1 MADRVFTP
9 VNLITGFLGSGKT
22 TLLQRL
28 LADPALAD
36 TAVLIN
42 EFGEVGLDHHL
53 LERIDETMV
62 LLQSGCLCCTI
73 RGELSVAIRD
83 LHSKRER
90 GEVPPFRRLVV
101 ESTGLADPF
110 PILSTVQAD
119 PVLRHHF
126 RLGNV
131 ITTVDAVNGLAQLA
145 RQPECT
151 KQVAVADRLVLTKT
165 DLAEPAVTDALIDRL
180 RRLNPVA
187 PLWRAAEAPLERG
200 AAVARP
206 VRDGGTQRGGAA
218 LVRGGSRVQCAR
230 HAHDRNRHDET
241 IHAFALAFDGALDWT
256 MFGLWLTMLLNRHGD
271 KVLRVKGILNVEG
284 SDDAGRHPRRA
295 ASRASADPH
304 GGMAGRRPALAAG
317 LHRRRPGPRP
327 DRALACGLPSR
338 RAPQCAVLPLL
349 RPVCSPPCSCGARS
363 LRRRHVMSRKLCK
376 CCVTVAVM
384 SLPLAAQCP
393 AGQSRGRSPILRP
406 AQRLYVRYVGRSES
420 GPTCR

>member
-1 MADRVFTP
+1 MPEPVFTP

-53 LERIDETMV
+53 LERLDDTMV

-73 RGELSVAIRD
+73 RGELSGAIRQ

-165 DLAEPAVTDALIDRL
+165 DLADVAMVNTLVDRL
-180 RRLNPVA
+180 RRLNPSA
-187 PLWRAAEAPLERG
+187 PLWRAAEAPVDAEALLSHDLFATAGRSE
-200 AAVARP
+200 AAR
-206 VRDGGTQRGGAA
+206 RWFAA
-218 LVRGGSRVQCAR
+218 EIAADAQGV
-230 HAHDRNRHDET
+230 AHDRNRHDDA
-241 IHAFALAFDGALDWT
+241 IHAFAVVLDGPIDWT
-256 MFGLWLTMLLNRHGD
+256 VFGLWMTMLLNRHGE
-271 KVLRVKGILNVEG
+271 KVLRVKGILNVAG
-284 SDDAGRHPRRA
+284 SATPVAIHGVQHLVHPPVHMAAWPDDDRTSRLVFVVDGLERRLIER
-295 ASRASADPH
+295 S
-304 GGMAGRRPALAAG
+304 LAAF
-317 LHRRRPGPRP
+317 LRPGA
-327 DRALACGLPSR
+327 RAL
-338 RAPQCAVLPLL
+338 
-349 RPVCSPPCSCGARS
+349 SP
-363 LRRRHVMSRKLCK
+363 
-376 CCVTVAVM
+376 
-384 SLPLAAQCP
+384 AA
-393 AGQSRGRSPILRP
+393 
-406 AQRLYVRYVGRSES
+406 
-420 GPTCR
+420 